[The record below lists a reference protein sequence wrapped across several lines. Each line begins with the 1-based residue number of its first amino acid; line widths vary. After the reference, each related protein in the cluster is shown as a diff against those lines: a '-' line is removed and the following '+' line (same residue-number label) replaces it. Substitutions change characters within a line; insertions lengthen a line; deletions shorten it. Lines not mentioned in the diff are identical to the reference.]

1 LIHLSQ
7 GREGLV
13 PETPKPGDAIFDSVH
28 NFLIGSNHLALEAA
42 ATAAQTLG
50 FTPHILPTS
59 LTGDTTA
66 AARDFARTLRTL
78 LHTCAVPTCVLAG
91 GETTVQVTGR
101 GKGGRNQEFALVVAQ
116 ELQGEE
122 GWALLSAGTDGI
134 DGPTDAAGAFADG
147 QTVGRAREKVLDPPV
162 FLRDNNTYAFFA
174 ALGDLFR
181 PGPTGTNVMDVKIA
195 LLLPLAF
202 PLPPTTTLAKARRTD

>member
-1 LIHLSQ
+1 
-7 GREGLV
+7 
-13 PETPKPGDAIFDSVH
+13 
-28 NFLIGSNHLALEAA
+28 
-42 ATAAQTLG
+42 
-50 FTPHILPTS
+50 
-59 LTGDTTA
+59 
-66 AARDFARTLRTL
+66 
-78 LHTCAVPTCVLAG
+78 VLAG